1 MFGRECSVK
10 VSFLKKT
17 EVGHRLRK
25 GQNLLYSRYNV
36 SNDAQK
42 AIDQY
47 YTVKCSAKY
56 AWLRK
61 L

>member
-25 GQNLLYSRYNV
+25 GQNILYSRYNV

-42 AIDQY
+42 AIDQSPKSY
-47 YTVKCSAKY
+47 FTGTEGKDE
-56 AWLRK
+56 
-61 L
+61 